1 MKNQKLLIVAL
12 TVLCLFCCKETFAQS
27 TIFNVASTDVVAE
40 KRFYLEADFIS
51 HTQSFQKSGFQ
62 SYGLRGVYGVGKN
75 FEVGA
80 NVFMTRSSAGT
91 PVEIQPNFKWK
102 AYSNEKHGFAVSGGT
117 VLFVPLNK
125 TAGSRATAMVY
136 ANASKIVKSTN
147 GTRLTAGA
155 YTVLNTKNEMGT
167 KNGALVAIEQPVHR
181 KLNLVADWYSGKN
194 RFGYAAAGF
203 TYFVSS
209 KQTLYAG
216 YNFGNSGRRNNSL
229 AVFYS
234 HTF

>member
-1 MKNQKLLIVAL
+1 MKNQKLLVSFLIAI
-12 TVLCLFCCKETFAQS
+12 CFLFVTENFAQS
-27 TIFNVASTDVVAE
+27 TVFNVVSTDTVAK
-40 KRFYLEADFIS
+40 KRFYVEADFIS
-51 HTQSFQKSGFQ
+51 HTRSFQNNGFQ

-75 FEVGA
+75 IEVGA
-80 NVFMTRSSAGT
+80 NVFMSRSSAGT
-91 PVEIQPNFKWK
+91 PVEIQPNVKWK
-102 AYSNEKHGFAVSGGT
+102 AYSSEKYGFAASGGT

-167 KNGALVAIEQPVHR
+167 KNGALVAVEQPVHR
-181 KLNLVADWYSGKN
+181 KLNFVADWYSGKN

-203 TYFVSS
+203 TYFVNS

-229 AVFYS
+229 AIFYS
-234 HTF
+234 YTF